1 MLTFKLKLD
10 NDFIHLRIFDEKNEC
25 IAEVKGKI
33 ADNKVSLAEIGRSYN
48 YCLGDLKDLVFFLE
62 NPKSVV
68 DGIKI
73 GYEYTRD
80 R

>member
-1 MLTFKLKLD
+1 MANFKLKID
-10 NDFIHLRIFDEKNEC
+10 NDFILLRIFDEKNEC
-25 IAEVKGKI
+25 LAEVSGKI
-33 ADNKVSLAEIGRSYN
+33 QDNRVSLAEIGRAYSK
-48 YCLGDLKDLVFFLE
+48 CLEPLRNLIFSLE
-62 NPKSVV
+62 NPKSII

>member
-1 MLTFKLKLD
+1 MAVLKLKLD
-10 NDFIHLRIFDEKNEC
+10 NDFIHLRILDEKSEVL
-25 IAEVKGKI
+25 AEIMGKMV
-33 ADNKVSLAEIGRSYN
+33 DNKVSLAELGRCYGSAFHV
-48 YCLGDLKDLVFFLE
+48 LKDLVFFLE
-62 NPKSVV
+62 NPKSII

>member
-1 MLTFKLKLD
+1 MVSFKLKLD

-25 IAEVKGKI
+25 IAEVKGNMT
-33 ADNKVSLAEIGRSYN
+33 DNKVSLAEIGRSYN
-48 YCLGDLKDLVFFLE
+48 YCLRDLRDLIFFLE
-62 NPKSVV
+62 NPKSVIE
-68 DGIKI
+68 GIKI